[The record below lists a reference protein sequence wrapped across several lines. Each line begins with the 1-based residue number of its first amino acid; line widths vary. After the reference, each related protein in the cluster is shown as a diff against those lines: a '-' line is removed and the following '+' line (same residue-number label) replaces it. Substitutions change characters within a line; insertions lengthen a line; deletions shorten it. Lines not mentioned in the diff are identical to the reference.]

1 MINRIKNSWSN
12 LPLLDIDIAE
22 LINSNK
28 TKIEEI
34 VGYLFND
41 FFDILAVTG
50 IFAITGDF
58 MGNEVYRRVY
68 IDLDID
74 LDENSDFDLLIK
86 KINGRLPVGF
96 CVSVEETKRSLEY
109 VRIILCNILK
119 VGDNVRYIL
128 HTLKGDIV
136 NIEATELVGTI
147 LNCKS
152 TNNRILKIE
161 TVDE

>member
-1 MINRIKNSWSN
+1 MINRIKI
-12 LPLLDIDIAE
+12 IDLTYTNMEIAE
-22 LINSNK
+22 LINPNK

-58 MGNEVYRRVY
+58 IGNEVYRRVY

-86 KINGRLPVGF
+86 K
-96 CVSVEETKRSLEY
+96 
-109 VRIILCNILK
+109 
-119 VGDNVRYIL
+119 
-128 HTLKGDIV
+128 
-136 NIEATELVGTI
+136 
-147 LNCKS
+147 
-152 TNNRILKIE
+152 
-161 TVDE
+161 

>member
-1 MINRIKNSWSN
+1 MEK
-12 LPLLDIDIAE
+12 AK
-22 LINSNK
+22 LINPNK

-41 FFDILAVTG
+41 FFNILAVTG

-68 IDLDID
+68 INLDID

-86 KINGRLPVGF
+86 KKISGKLPIGF